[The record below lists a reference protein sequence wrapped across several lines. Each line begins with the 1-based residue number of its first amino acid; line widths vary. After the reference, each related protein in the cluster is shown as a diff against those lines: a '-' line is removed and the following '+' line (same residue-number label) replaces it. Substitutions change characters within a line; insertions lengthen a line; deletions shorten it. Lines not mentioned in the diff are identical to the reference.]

1 MLSLSS
7 EITMEDVSQIQLS
20 DKAAADD
27 GELLLC
33 IQWCCAG
40 WCTVYML
47 NNLIMCIC
55 SFVYCLLCV
64 VLCFS
69 NLVDWA

>member
-7 EITMEDVSQIQLS
+7 EITMEDVSQVQLS

-27 GELLLC
+27 GELLC
-33 IQWCCAG
+33 IQWCCPG
-40 WCTVYML
+40 WCIVYML

-55 SFVYCLLCV
+55 SCVYCLLCV